1 MKKGLYVK
9 LAWNGIVKNKKLYIP
24 YLVTGIAMV
33 MLFYIMTALIDC
45 PAIATLPEP
54 SSVKIVLSS
63 GCIVLGLFSILF
75 LLYTNSFLIR
85 QREKEFGLYNILGM
99 GKKNIVYVVFIEN
112 IYVMM
117 ITLGIGLFSGVI
129 FSKLAEL
136 GLINVIHQEVDYA
149 LFVSKTGV
157 LQTIITFVTVFFVVL
172 FRNIF
177 KILRND
183 PLTLF
188 KSPKLG
194 EKPPKANWFIA
205 LLGII
210 ILSIAYVNAVKIKT
224 PAGAISQFLGSVILV
239 IIATYMLFIAGSV
252 TLCKLLQKSRKYYY
266 KQNHF
271 ISVSSMVYRMKRNG
285 QGLASICILCTM
297 VLVMMGAS
305 VALYVGSEESI
316 RSKYPKDFYLEL
328 RVPSLDLMNNDT
340 VNDFKEDVKTYFA
353 QNEVSQ
359 KEFMEVWS
367 TSVFGCMIDGKI
379 MLDSQKYDRI
389 NTEMLNHL
397 YSLSFV
403 SLDTYNELTN
413 QDIVLAEDEV
423 IVLCDKQ
430 KYKEELLNIEF
441 LETKK
446 VVQSLVGTVEKGNG
460 SFSICPTLTIVA
472 NDLPSYINPLM
483 DFRDTDGDIWMQIC
497 YSYSFDTD
505 LSNEEEI
512 ILYSGL
518 QEIVRDYRDNH
529 PDMINYVVIS
539 SLARERS
546 DFYVVYGGLLFLGII
561 LSIAFVLAMIL
572 IIYYK
577 QVSEGYEDQERFE
590 IMHKVGMTKREI
602 KKSINSQIL
611 TVFFAPL
618 VVAGIH
624 LCFAF
629 PFMWMTLQMFGLTNL
644 SLLIITSI
652 IFFVIFGCFY
662 AGIYKVTS
670 NVYFDIV
677 SKDRM

>member
-252 TLCKLLQKSRKYYY
+252 TLCKLLQKSRK
-266 KQNHF
+266 
-271 ISVSSMVYRMKRNG
+271 
-285 QGLASICILCTM
+285 
-297 VLVMMGAS
+297 
-305 VALYVGSEESI
+305 
-316 RSKYPKDFYLEL
+316 
-328 RVPSLDLMNNDT
+328 
-340 VNDFKEDVKTYFA
+340 
-353 QNEVSQ
+353 
-359 KEFMEVWS
+359 
-367 TSVFGCMIDGKI
+367 
-379 MLDSQKYDRI
+379 
-389 NTEMLNHL
+389 
-397 YSLSFV
+397 
-403 SLDTYNELTN
+403 
-413 QDIVLAEDEV
+413 
-423 IVLCDKQ
+423 
-430 KYKEELLNIEF
+430 
-441 LETKK
+441 
-446 VVQSLVGTVEKGNG
+446 
-460 SFSICPTLTIVA
+460 
-472 NDLPSYINPLM
+472 
-483 DFRDTDGDIWMQIC
+483 
-497 YSYSFDTD
+497 
-505 LSNEEEI
+505 
-512 ILYSGL
+512 
-518 QEIVRDYRDNH
+518 
-529 PDMINYVVIS
+529 
-539 SLARERS
+539 
-546 DFYVVYGGLLFLGII
+546 
-561 LSIAFVLAMIL
+561 
-572 IIYYK
+572 
-577 QVSEGYEDQERFE
+577 
-590 IMHKVGMTKREI
+590 
-602 KKSINSQIL
+602 
-611 TVFFAPL
+611 
-618 VVAGIH
+618 
-624 LCFAF
+624 
-629 PFMWMTLQMFGLTNL
+629 
-644 SLLIITSI
+644 
-652 IFFVIFGCFY
+652 
-662 AGIYKVTS
+662 
-670 NVYFDIV
+670 
-677 SKDRM
+677 